1 MSLFKLRVIS
11 SAFAGILLC
20 SGCSAEVRE
29 RAYAQIL
36 AVHTGTRVQ
45 GAVRY
50 DEESAPAAATAKTP
64 VLLLDALQ
72 SESGKS
78 LYTGHL
84 SMLLLSGGPYQAVA
98 DYTAGQWLSPECMV
112 LYTAQNAA
120 NLLENSDADYEAMLR
135 QAVSTGKLPPCN
147 AASIFG
153 EWHSGTGVAAIPYYK
168 QEALS
173 LALCAVDGRVTV
185 LSQDACMG
193 LALMADAW
201 EHFSVPI
208 AAEKSI
214 AAVTVSNADMV
225 LSLAEQEGQLQISLR
240 CKTKCKAAA
249 AEMGEDPQAAAEA
262 AIGDLL
268 AAAMHETL
276 SNGAD
281 LCYLREA
288 AIRDGITWAKTASRE
303 HWRDALQQA
312 VYHIAVESEM
322 Q

>member
-1 MSLFKLRVIS
+1 MNLSKIRVIS

-84 SMLLLSGGPYQAVA
+84 SMLLLSGDPYRAFA

-112 LYTAQNAA
+112 LYTENAA
-120 NLLENSDADYEAMLR
+120 NLLENSDTDYEAMLR

-147 AASIFG
+147 TASIFG

-168 QEALS
+168 QEVLTM
-173 LALCAVDGRVTV
+173 ALCAADGRVTV
-185 LSQDACMG
+185 LSEEASMG
-193 LALMADAW
+193 LALMADVW

-208 AAEKSI
+208 TAGKSI
-214 AAVTVSNADMV
+214 AAVTVSKADIV
-225 LSLAEQEGQLQISLR
+225 LSFAEHEGQLQISLR
-240 CKTKCKAAA
+240 CKTKCKAAS
-249 AEMGEDPQAAAEA
+249 AEMGEDPQTAAEN

-268 AAAMHETL
+268 TAAMHETL

-288 AIRDGITWAKTASRE
+288 AIRDGIAWAKNASQE
-303 HWRDALQQA
+303 QWRDALQQA